1 MFTIGEQKKVE
12 INVTINYCRND
23 ELTSTNLTDSG
34 RQDTLSLKECFQSEN
49 II

>member
-12 INVTINYCRND
+12 INVTIMCCND
-23 ELTSTNLTDSG
+23 ELSSTNLTDSG
-34 RQDTLSLKECFQSEN
+34 LQDTLDLRECFQSEN